1 MDKDKSREDRGESP
15 AGTQQ
20 RRLSWVRAFRGQGE
34 MDRLATCSGG
44 RSQGRGEC
52 EEKRKKKI

>member
-15 AGTQQ
+15 AGIQQ
-20 RRLSWVRAFRGQGE
+20 KRLSWVRALRQQGE
-34 MDRLATCSGG
+34 VDRFATCSGG

-52 EEKRKKKI
+52 EKGKKRI